1 MFLVDTREHH
11 LIPLLKDSE
20 VVQLPVGDLWIGV
33 GADKKPVK
41 GGLVVE
47 RKTMTDFE
55 ASILDGRYR
64 EQRVRLLAFCQEQ
77 GASPLYILEGAF
89 TASSGRLA
97 ASSLMKVA
105 TRLQYKHG
113 IPILQTGSIAE
124 TAILVQTLAEVQAE
138 DPLSFTRATEPLR
151 AIDGIHV
158 SKKVNA
164 NDPKQFLIACL
175 SQCTGVSTKMAE
187 TIQSTYSSWAA
198 LLAASQSDLAN
209 LVQPNGRKV
218 GPAVG
223 ARLWGLLPG
232 DL

>member
-11 LIPLLKDSE
+11 LIPLLKDAE

-33 GADKKPVK
+33 GADRKPVK

-47 RKTMTDFE
+47 RKTITDFE

-64 EQRVRLLAFCQEQ
+64 EQRVRLLAFCQEH
-77 GASPLYILEGAF
+77 GASPLYILEGGF
-89 TASSGRLA
+89 PEGRRLA
-97 ASSLMKVA
+97 APSLMKVA

-138 DPLSFTRATEPLR
+138 DPLNFTRATEPLR
-151 AIDGIHV
+151 AIDGVHV

-164 NDPKQFLIACL
+164 NDPTQFLIACL

-187 TIQSTYSSWAA
+187 TIQATYSSWPA
-198 LLAASQSDLAN
+198 LLAASQADLAN

-223 ARLWGLLPG
+223 ARLWGLLRG
-232 DL
+232 TS